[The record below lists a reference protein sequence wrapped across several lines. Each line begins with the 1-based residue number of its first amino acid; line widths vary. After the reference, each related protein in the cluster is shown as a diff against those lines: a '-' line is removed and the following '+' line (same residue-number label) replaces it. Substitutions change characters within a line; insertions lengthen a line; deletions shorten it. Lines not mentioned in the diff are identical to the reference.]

1 MNKANKL
8 FRYYILLI
16 LLISMVNLKA
26 QINCEI
32 KRSRRK
38 TVALYV
44 YPDKRVEI
52 RMPLLFD
59 VNEIEPFIIKH
70 SRWLFNRLDN
80 PEKKIAEPK
89 KYTSGELHYFL
100 GRQYPIEIVA
110 SDKNLVVFDNE
121 RIVISRKVA
130 ESQSRKVCKSASVSV
145 SASASVS
152 VSVSDLL
159 DRWYLEQAK
168 RVFQE
173 ISIPLVESM
182 RKYNVSPKSFTIRKM
197 KTRWGSCSRKGSI
210 SLNLHLIKLPEQC
223 IKEVILHELCHL
235 VHFNHSKEF
244 YALMTAEMPDWKNW
258 KKELKFL

>member
-1 MNKANKL
+1 MKT
-8 FRYYILLI
+8 FI
-16 LLISMVNLKA
+16 
-26 QINCEI
+26 INGRTLDCEI

-44 YPDKRVEI
+44 FPDNRVEI
-52 RMPLLFD
+52 RVPWLYNTNN
-59 VNEIEPFIIKH
+59 VEPFLIKH
-70 SRWLFNRLDN
+70 SRWLFNRLDSKN
-80 PEKKIAEPK
+80 ASDMTPK
-89 KYTSGELHYFL
+89 RFVDGELHYFL
-100 GRQYPIEIVA
+100 GKQYPINVNISSRNSVIFKDDVICISA
-110 SDKNLVVFDNE
+110 KSPDLV
-121 RIVISRKVA
+121 
-130 ESQSRKVCKSASVSV
+130 ES
-145 SASASVS
+145 
-152 VSVSDLL
+152 LL

-173 ISIPLVESM
+173 VSIPLIRQME
-182 RKYNVSPKSFTIRKM
+182 KYNVAPTSFTIRKM